1 MSLLLVD
8 HASPYA
14 DAPMSLWLKLIEI
27 ILLSEG
33 SVSIASHFQSFFILF
48 AFPIPGP
55 KLSQIPA
62 LSSLAE
68 TREADTLPSGIIIVA
83 FSSSAYTDCAIA
95 NCIAI
100 TTNAT
105 ANNLYIC
112 ICSFMLSSLH
122 KLVH

>member
-68 TREADTLPSGIIIVA
+68 TRVAEIDGPCVFSETGTIEETGTSVVIKVPSENLMVISPPSNLPDS
-83 FSSSAYTDCAIA
+83 TWP
-95 NCIAI
+95 
-100 TTNAT
+100 
-105 ANNLYIC
+105 
-112 ICSFMLSSLH
+112 
-122 KLVH
+122 